1 MADKKKNKKSW
12 SKLLIGGLKKKFLK
26 GKGDPI
32 GVKRNAR
39 LEQMIRDMDQ

>member
-1 MADKKKNKKSW
+1 MTTKKKKSL
-12 SKLLIGGLKKKFLK
+12 SQLLIGGLKKKLLK